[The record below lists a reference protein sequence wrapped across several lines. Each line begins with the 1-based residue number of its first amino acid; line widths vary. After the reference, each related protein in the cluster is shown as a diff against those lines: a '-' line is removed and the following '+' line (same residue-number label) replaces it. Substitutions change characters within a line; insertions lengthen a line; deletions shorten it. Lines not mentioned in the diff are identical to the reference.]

1 MAAAVLPLLTACKEE
16 VRQQRTDPMVTV
28 VAAHRGPLPFVI
40 NATGEVE
47 PNRTVAVQSLV
58 SGMLTSVQFT
68 EGQEV
73 REGQVLFQVDSR
85 PFSAELARVRAT
97 LARDEAQLARA
108 RSDSARVSSLARD
121 GYVTQQQLDQTFG
134 EVNALA
140 ATVDADRASVERA
153 ELDLANTTIRAPING
168 RTGAMAIRAGN
179 LVRAQADPPLV
190 TINELS
196 PVLVRFSVPE
206 TEFEEMRRRDGL
218 DQALP
223 VKITAG
229 LRPDSASVTTGT
241 LAFVNNTVDRAT
253 GSVLLKARVAN
264 RDRMLW
270 PGQYVS
276 VALEL
281 AIDQDAVTVPTQSI
295 VTTPTGSFVLVVNES
310 NIAERKPVR
319 VGRTTGPLV
328 KIDSGLVGGES
339 VITEGQNKLTAGT
352 KVQVRDGS
360 AAVPTALSDEA
371 PASPVPATQVPAEPA
386 APVTPAVTPTGG
398 PR

>member
-1 MAAAVLPLLTACKEE
+1 MGICAL
-16 VRQQRTDPMVTV
+16 

-140 ATVDADRASVERA
+140 ATVEADRASVERA
-153 ELDLANTTIRAPING
+153 ELDLANTTIRAPISG

-206 TEFEEMRRRDGL
+206 TEFEEMRRRAGL

-229 LRPDSASVTTGT
+229 LRPDSSSVTTGT

-281 AIDQDAVTVPTQSI
+281 AVDNDAITVPTQAI
-295 VTTPTGSFVLVVNES
+295 ITTPTGSFVLVVSES

-360 AAVPTALSDEA
+360 AVPTALSDEA
-371 PASPVPATQVPAEPA
+371 PASTVPATQVPAEPT
-386 APVTPAVTPTGG
+386 APVTPAATQTGG